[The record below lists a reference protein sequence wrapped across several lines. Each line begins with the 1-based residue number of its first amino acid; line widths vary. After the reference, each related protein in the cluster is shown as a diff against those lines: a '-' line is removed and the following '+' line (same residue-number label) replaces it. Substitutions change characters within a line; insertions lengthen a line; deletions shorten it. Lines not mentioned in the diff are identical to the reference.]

1 MGGPALNTCF
11 RLLAGAAILLAAT
24 QATLGQSSAP
34 LPSTIG
40 SEAEADALENL
51 ARKNGDTLIPT
62 CRFQGTRCGYIDLN
76 GNTVIA
82 PQFDWVD
89 LFVAGRALVKS
100 GAKYGAIDATGRFL
114 IAPTYDSMSRF
125 DRGLALVLVGGRLG
139 VIDRDGQRV
148 VPVEHGPIVR
158 ISDNAFLVA
167 EPPYGNAGGQL
178 RSLGDRL
185 SRSLP
190 YAYGKRWGIVA
201 SGGIWIVQPTFA
213 EVRAFS
219 DELNGLFWVADSTKV
234 PAGWRLMGPDGAP
247 INNEVFD
254 HVQQIQSG
262 QDRAVVQRG
271 THWGAINGKG
281 EIVVDLKFDWLGYFR
296 DSWAPYR
303 LAEREG
309 RVDRDGNILSNT
321 VAQPSISSP
330 NTKLGAVVDGKPLH
344 TDQAG
349 TALLG
354 TNHPKCPDG
363 RHLRFEQGR
372 WTILGADDRPAPD
385 IAFEYVQ
392 LVCRGPSI
400 VKHDAKWGFI
410 SIDGKLLADRYFDRA
425 DAFHDGIATIG
436 EKGLWA
442 VMAEDGSFLLGPL
455 KLARG
460 VTTSGTGEYSI
471 EFEEG
476 YRRLDKALVAELAR
490 NPDALT
496 RRLPPRLSWSE
507 GLAAQ
512 FDGKTS
518 KWGFIDPARNFVI
531 APQFDAVSSFNNGGA
546 WAAIPDRREWCLIDK
561 VGHIKSGTRCQC
573 DQPLVILEHYTRMP
587 DVACYDDGIR
597 IVRGYPVI
605 RGMAN

>member
-1 MGGPALNTCF
+1 MNTCF

-24 QATLGQSSAP
+24 QATLGQSSAL

-40 SEAEADALENL
+40 SEAEGDTLESL
-51 ARKNGDTLIPT
+51 ARKNGDALIPT
-62 CRFQGTRCGYIDLN
+62 CRFEGVRCGYIDRS

-89 LFVAGRALVKS
+89 RFVAGRALVKS
-100 GAKYGAIDATGRFL
+100 EEKYGAIDAMGRFV
-114 IAPTYDSMSRF
+114 IAPAYDSMSGF

-139 VIDRDGQRV
+139 VVDQDGQQV
-148 VPVEHGPIVR
+148 VPAEHGPIIR

-167 EPPYGNAGGQL
+167 EPPYGNGGGQL
-178 RSLGDRL
+178 KSLGDRL
-185 SRSLP
+185 TRSFP
-190 YAYGKRWGIVA
+190 YAYGKRWGIVT
-201 SGGIWIVQPTFA
+201 GGGNWIVRSTFA
-213 EVRAFS
+213 QVVALS
-219 DELNGLFWVADSTKV
+219 DDLNGLFWAADS
-234 PAGWRLMGPDGAP
+234 AGMNARWRLMGPDGAP
-247 INNEVFD
+247 VNNEVFN
-254 HVQQIQSG
+254 HVQQIQSS
-262 QDRAVVQRG
+262 QDRAVVQRDG
-271 THWGAINGKG
+271 RWGAVNGKG

-296 DSWAPYR
+296 DGWAPYR
-303 LAEREG
+303 LAGREG
-309 RVDRDGNILSNT
+309 RIDQDGNILSDAA
-321 VAQPSISSP
+321 AQPSILSR
-330 NTKLGAVVDGKPLH
+330 KLGATVEGEPLY
-344 TDQAG
+344 TDEAG

-354 TNHPKCPDG
+354 TNHPKCLDG

-372 WTILGADDRPAPD
+372 WTIMAADDRPAPD
-385 IAFEYVQ
+385 VAFEYVQ
-392 LVCRGPSI
+392 LACIGPSI

-410 SIDGKLLADRYFDRA
+410 SVDGKLLADRYFDRA

-436 EKGLWA
+436 DKGLWA
-442 VMAEDGSFLLGPL
+442 VMAEDGSLLLGPL

-460 VTTSGTGEYSI
+460 VATSGTGEYSI

-496 RRLPPRLSWSE
+496 RRLPPRLPWSE

-531 APQFDAVSSFNNGGA
+531 SPQFDAVSSFNNGAA
-546 WAAIPDRREWCLIDK
+546 WAAFPDRREWCRIDK
-561 VGHIKSGTRCQC
+561 MGRIKPGTPCQC
-573 DQPLVILEHYTRMP
+573 HQPLVITEHRRPSP
-587 DVACYDDGIR
+587 DVSCYDDGIR

-605 RGMAN
+605 RGTAN